1 MFLRQS
7 IAVSGSANEKQE
19 DWIKSLEDPVR
30 RMFNGKPD
38 LDKILS
44 LFPRTTGEPAFDPKI
59 IAERAQRLQTTP
71 VVNTGHP
78 VFDLS
83 VKVGLAHIDST
94 FHGNHPKYGVGEY
107 GKPQHDGFPP
117 TIIAAVDALSAWG
130 IRQRAAELFR
140 HWLTHF
146 VRDDG
151 TINYYG
157 PSLSEYGQLLHT
169 AALLEERCGTDGWWA
184 DGFKA
189 LDRLAEHLLALHAQ
203 APQPDGLVGGV
214 PEADTRKDVARYFHN
229 NAWMSKGLRRWSDLC
244 ARRNASTSTS
254 PAALRTAS
262 ARLARDTVRAV
273 RKTWPVDESD
283 WWLPPHMEPIK
294 RPQRLT
300 GSWDIASYSN
310 YRYWPELLSSE
321 VLPAELASRMVKSR
335 LTAGGQFCGMT
346 RFANHL
352 DDWPL
357 ADYLFG
363 LWSLGRKND
372 FLLSLYG
379 HIAYHQAEGHLTAY
393 EQVTFPPGKKKFDY
407 CLPSQLVAARTARL
421 IVRG

>member
-1 MFLRQS
+1 
-7 IAVSGSANEKQE
+7 
-19 DWIKSLEDPVR
+19 
-30 RMFNGKPD
+30 
-38 LDKILS
+38 
-44 LFPRTTGEPAFDPKI
+44 
-59 IAERAQRLQTTP
+59 
-71 VVNTGHP
+71 
-78 VFDLS
+78 
-83 VKVGLAHIDST
+83 
-94 FHGNHPKYGVGEY
+94 
-107 GKPQHDGFPP
+107 
-117 TIIAAVDALSAWG
+117 
-130 IRQRAAELFR
+130 
-140 HWLTHF
+140 
-146 VRDDG
+146 
-151 TINYYG
+151 
-157 PSLSEYGQLLHT
+157 
-169 AALLEERCGTDGWWA
+169 
-184 DGFKA
+184 
-189 LDRLAEHLLALHAQ
+189 
-203 APQPDGLVGGV
+203 
-214 PEADTRKDVARYFHN
+214 
-229 NAWMSKGLRRWSDLC
+229 
-244 ARRNASTSTS
+244 
-254 PAALRTAS
+254 
-262 ARLARDTVRAV
+262 
-273 RKTWPVDESD
+273 
-283 WWLPPHMEPIK
+283 MEPIK